1 MHQMALEILVSPPA
15 TGKTHYCINRIKELL
30 VSDDIT
36 EIWVIVPDQHN
47 TRMFRQRL
55 AGAGGC
61 IGVNVGT
68 FREVSTLI
76 LERLGKRG
84 HYVSDLFVYDLIKRL
99 LTQMESE
106 DRIHHFKPIG
116 GFPGFIHMLYGSF
129 ADLERG
135 LVGPE
140 QLKTEGRQNDNQINE
155 LADIYDA
162 YQHKMKELDLLDKEQ
177 VINQAYFEL
186 ENTEKL
192 HNSCSLTVIDG
203 FDSFTMAQKMLMTS
217 ISDHISNVIVTLPGK
232 LHSGRMVDQ
241 GVSREMDYFNSIK
254 AITMF
259 DLPEKYILPEDI
271 THLAKNIF
279 TTTGDISKKKS
290 KHIDLY
296 EVKSPYHE
304 AREALRWVKKLVV
317 RENASLGEC
326 AIIAADLDVYRPFL
340 QAAAYEFGI
349 RLAFLRSAPLITYP
363 LINAVINLLEFTA
376 KDYPRRLFLD
386 IVSSPYFDFQAYE
399 IHPEYAQLLD
409 LISRLNQI
417 VSGAEPWLNTF
428 DRLIEIDK
436 QDNSNGISESQPI
449 INTIDFDLVK
459 LKGGIERFF
468 DRIKPGEQKKSRLAW
483 VAWLDSLLD
492 DLHYYDVDDNMSDVQ
507 LIASYIKALN
517 EWGEADK
524 DLNPEL
530 LDLDQFLNDL
540 KELFGISY
548 VEVQEAYD
556 PHSLYVVNKFEARGL
571 RYKNIVLLG
580 LAEGLMPETEKEDAL
595 LNESIRKRLN
605 LERLLERNQIGN
617 FYQLITRADGRMLIT
632 RPYMT
637 DSGEAWQPS
646 PYWNAV
652 VELFENKP
660 KRINVEAG
668 LALQDAASIHEL
680 LFTTRQTPQR
690 ETDLAEEVYRQLSLP
705 PLQDKTI
712 ADRIIAARLAEKP
725 ASEYEGYPAVLK
737 NQISSI
743 YSENTIWSL
752 TSLETYGTCPFL
764 FYVQN
769 ALKLEEFEV
778 PDYGYDVAQLGSML
792 HKILEDV
799 YQSASNPENVEEVLR
814 LLPEVAGRLFRTA
827 PGKYGFKPSVL
838 WEIQKEELIDS
849 LDGTIQEL
857 GRISSGWMPKYYE
870 SRFGLSGNPA
880 LVLKQKERTV
890 QCRGIIDRIDVN
902 TDNELQIIDYKTG
915 SGHLGKQDL
924 IDGRRLQL
932 PIYALAAKDALGLG
946 VPVDGFYWSIL
957 AKKASSLKL
966 SKFKAEDKN
975 GIEGAIEVAVSHID
989 DFINKIRDVNFI
1001 PTPPNGGCPP
1011 YCMARMWCWKYTPSF
1026 N

>member
-1 MHQMALEILVSPPA
+1 MALEILVSPPA
-15 TGKTHYCINRIKELL
+15 TGKTHYCLNRIKELL

-36 EIWVIVPDQHN
+36 EIWVIVPDLHHK
-47 TRMFRQRL
+47 RMFRQRL
-55 AGAGGC
+55 AEAGGC

-76 LERLGKRG
+76 LERLEKRS
-84 HYVSDLFVYDLIKRL
+84 HFVSDLFIYDLIKRIL
-99 LTQMESE
+99 VEM
-106 DRIHHFKPIG
+106 DRENRICHFKPIS
-116 GFPGFIHMLYGSF
+116 GFSGFVHMLYDVF
-129 ADLERG
+129 TDLERG
-135 LVGPE
+135 WVSPE
-140 QLKTEGRQNDNQINE
+140 QLKAEGRQNDNQINE

-192 HNSCSLTVIDG
+192 HNNCSLTVIDG

-254 AITMF
+254 SITMI

-271 THLAKNIF
+271 THLAKNLF
-279 TTTGDISKKKS
+279 TTSRQISRIKS
-290 KHIDLY
+290 SHIDLY

-317 RENASLGEC
+317 REGASLSEC
-326 AIIAADLDVYRPFL
+326 AIITTDLDIYRPFL
-340 QAAAYEFGI
+340 QAAANEFGI
-349 RLAFLRSAPLITYP
+349 RLAFLKSESLISYP

-376 KDYPRRLFLD
+376 MDYPRRLFLD
-386 IVSSPYFDFQAYE
+386 LVSSPYFNLQAFGLY
-399 IHPEYAQLLD
+399 PEHAQILD
-409 LISRLNQI
+409 LVSRLNQI
-417 VSGAEPWLNTF
+417 VSGIEPWLETF
-428 DRLIEIDK
+428 DRLIKIEKLDS
-436 QDNSNGISESQPI
+436 SNDVSDIQQI
-449 INTIDFDLVK
+449 FNAIDFDPESIK
-459 LKGGIERFF
+459 DGIEKFIN
-468 DRIKPGEQKKSRLAW
+468 RIKPCEPKQSRSVW

-492 DLHYYDVDDNMSDVQ
+492 DLHFYDVDNNPNEVKV
-507 LIASYIKALN
+507 IASFVRELS
-517 EWGEADK
+517 EWGEAGN
-524 DLNPEL
+524 DLGSDL
-530 LDLDQFLNDL
+530 ISLDQFLNDL
-540 KELFGISY
+540 KELVGNSY
-548 VEVQEAYD
+548 VEVKDAYD

-595 LNESIRKRLN
+595 LYESIRKRLN

-637 DSGEAWQPS
+637 DNGEDWQPS
-646 PYWNAV
+646 PYWNTI
-652 VELFENKP
+652 VELIENEP

-668 LALQDAASIHEL
+668 LALQDAASVHEL
-680 LFTTRQTPQR
+680 LVTVRQSLQS
-690 ETDLAEEVYRQLSLP
+690 EAGLNAEMYGQLPLP
-705 PLQDKTI
+705 PIQEVTI
-712 ADRIIAARLAEKP
+712 ADQIITTRLSEKP
-725 ASEYEGYPAVLK
+725 ASEYEGYPTRLK
-737 NQISSI
+737 DQISSI
-743 YSENTIWSL
+743 YSENFIWSL
-752 TSLETYGTCPFL
+752 SSLETYGTCPFM

-769 ALKLEEFEV
+769 ALKLKEFKV

-792 HKILEDV
+792 HAILEEV
-799 YQSASNPENVEEVLR
+799 YHSAGNPENVEEVLN
-814 LLPEVAGRLFRTA
+814 LLPEVAARLFDAA
-827 PGKYGFKPSVL
+827 PGKYGFRPSVL
-838 WEIQKEELIDS
+838 WEIQKEDLIDA

-857 GRISSGWMPKYYE
+857 GRISSGWTPQYYE
-870 SRFGLSGNPA
+870 CRFGLSGKPA
-880 LVLKQKERTV
+880 LEMEQKGRTFK
-890 QCRGIIDRIDVN
+890 CRGIIDRIDVN
-902 TDNELQIIDYKTG
+902 TDNELMVIDYKTG

-932 PIYALAAKDALGLG
+932 PIYALAARDTLGLG

-966 SKFKAEDKN
+966 SKFRIENEN
-975 GIEGAIEVAVSHID
+975 GIDGSIKVAINHID

-1001 PTPPNGGCPP
+1001 PTPPNGGCPT
-1011 YCMARMWCWKYTPSF
+1011 YCAARMWCWKYTPSF